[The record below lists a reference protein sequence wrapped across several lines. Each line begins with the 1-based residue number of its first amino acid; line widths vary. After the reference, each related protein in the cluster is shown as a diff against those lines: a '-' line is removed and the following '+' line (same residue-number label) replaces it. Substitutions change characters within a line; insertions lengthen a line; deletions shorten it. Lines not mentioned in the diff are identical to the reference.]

1 MNLEELLKSKVRTL
15 ELPKYVKG
23 EDRVLNGVNLN
34 DNKTDFIDGEIHV
47 RTGQFFLYEKL
58 EDDLLHYPKLG
69 IFLNDLPC
77 DQTIE
82 VEWFDVRRS
91 WEWRQTYTAKMRD
104 GTEYEANPYDLQSK
118 IERLILWHDSMNIYG
133 VWDKMPSWKELRV
146 AYEKTIWF
154 GTSQEEKRDR
164 KLRSI
169 L

>member
-15 ELPKYVKG
+15 ELPMYVAN
-23 EDRVLNGVNLN
+23 ESRVFNGVDLN
-34 DNKTDFIDGEIHV
+34 STKTDFISGEISV
-47 RTGQFFLYEKL
+47 RPGQFFLYEKI

-82 VEWFDVRRS
+82 VEWFDVRRT
-91 WEWRQTYTAKMRD
+91 WEWRQTYVAKMRD
-104 GTEYEANPYDLQSK
+104 GTEYEAHPYNLQSN
-118 IERLILWHDSMNIYG
+118 IERLILWHDSMEVYG
-133 VWDKMPSWKELRV
+133 AWDRMPTWKELRV

-154 GTSQEEKRDR
+154 GMSVEDRRDR

-169 L
+169 I

>member
-15 ELPKYVKG
+15 EIPKYVKG
-23 EDRVLNGVNLN
+23 EDRVLNGVDLN
-34 DNKTDFIDGEIHV
+34 SNETDFISGKISL
-47 RTGQFFLYEKL
+47 RPGQFFLYEKI

-82 VEWFDVRRS
+82 VEWFDVRRT

-104 GTEYEANPYDLQSK
+104 GTEYEAHPYDLQSN
-118 IERLILWHDSMNIYG
+118 IERLILWHDSMEVYGAWNI
-133 VWDKMPSWKELRV
+133 MPSWKELRV

-154 GTSQEEKRDR
+154 GMSQDEKRDR